1 MAGDFELIKTNAM
14 KNHFK
19 HLWNYNDWANE
30 KVLHHL
36 QNNTPIEKSDSLMSH
51 ILSAQFIWYLRVMNK
66 PISAFPIWEVY
77 KLSELLTMNEDS
89 TKQWQL
95 LIDETVDFS
104 NHINYTNH
112 KGDNHT
118 SSLEQIV
125 THLINHG
132 THHRAQIS
140 SLIRAMDQQPPVL
153 DYIFYS
159 RQ

>member
-1 MAGDFELIKTNAM
+1 MTCDFKLITTETM

-19 HLWNYNDWANE
+19 DLWDYNDWANE

-36 QNNTPIEKSDSLMSH
+36 QNNQQIEKGVSMMSH

-77 KLSELLTMNEDS
+77 KTSELLTMNEDS
-89 TKQWQL
+89 TKQWQA
-95 LIDETVDFS
+95 LIEETSDFKS
-104 NHINYTNH
+104 DFNYTNH

-118 SSLEQIV
+118 SSLDQIV
-125 THLINHG
+125 THVINHG

-140 SLIRAMDQQPPVL
+140 ALIRAEDQQPPVL